1 MTETL
6 TNIRPVAAVVD
17 AIETLEGGGFLV
29 HRPFPTA
36 TLDMVDPFLLLDEMG
51 PTDVAPGKGIGAP
64 DHPHRGF
71 ETVTYMLDGEFEHR
85 DSAGNHGVIHT
96 GDVQWM
102 TAGSGVV
109 HSEMPGAALQRD
121 GGRSHGLQLWVNL
134 PRAAKMTP
142 PRYQDLR
149 SADIPTVAGD
159 GFSANVIAGDALGVV
174 GPASTHVPILYVH
187 AHVDEDAT
195 LDLPAPSDTNA
206 FAYVLS
212 GSGGV
217 GPDGRVVT
225 RSQLVLFG
233 PAGDDIRIRGGA
245 GGLDVIVLA
254 GRPLREPVVRYGP
267 FVMNTKAEI
276 VEAFD
281 DYQSGKM
288 GRITPV

>member
-6 TNIRPVAAVVD
+6 VYVRPVTAVVD

-51 PTDVAPGKGIGAP
+51 PTEVAPGEGIGAP

-71 ETVTYMLDGEFEHR
+71 ETVTYMLEGEFEHR

-109 HSEMPGAALQRD
+109 HSEMPGAVLQRD

-134 PRAAKMTP
+134 PRAAKMTE

-149 SADIPTVAGD
+149 SADIPTVVGD
-159 GFSANVIAGDALGVV
+159 GFEAKVIAGEALGVV
-174 GPASTHVPILYVH
+174 GPASTHVPIVYVH
-187 AHVDEDAT
+187 ARVGDGAT
-195 LDLPAPSDTNA
+195 LDLAVPSDANA

-212 GSGGV
+212 GSGEF
-217 GPDGRVVT
+217 GPAGRAGT
-225 RSQLVLFG
+225 RSQLVVFRSG
-233 PAGDDIRIRGGA
+233 GDGIRIRGGA

-288 GRITPV
+288 GRITPI